1 MQLRPHSPRADSTG
15 MDIPSLASAFSGLV
29 AARNAAAVQIA
40 VAAKVADSQRDVGA
54 AVVQLLQ
61 AATEGF
67 DAAAAETV
75 AAASLDVLA

>member
-1 MQLRPHSPRADSTG
+1 M
-15 MDIPSLASAFSGLV
+15 

-61 AATEGF
+61 AASEGV
-67 DAAAAETV
+67 DAAAKAVTTT
-75 AAASLDVLA
+75 SLDVLA